1 MGALTIDRHHLPFWP
16 AAAFAA
22 VAWLVAWL
30 ASWPLSQWLAFD
42 LFGLEQGS
50 AVGEAVAFFLYDV
63 PKVLLLLLGIVTI
76 VSFLR
81 SYIPP
86 ERVRAALAG
95 RGVVIGTV
103 SAAAFGVVTPFCSC
117 SAVPLFIGFLQ
128 AGIPV
133 GVTLAFLISSP
144 LVNEV
149 ALVLLLGIVT
159 IVSFLR
165 SYVPAERVRAALT
178 GRGVVV
184 GTVSAAAFGV
194 VTPFCSCSAVPLFIG
209 FLQAGIPVGV
219 TLAFLISSPL
229 VNEVA
234 LVLLLGLFG
243 IEIAVFYLVAGLAI
257 AIASGLILGRLP
269 LERWIEP
276 WVLEA
281 RDAGSGPAQ
290 VIVVKPSTEE
300 RLRDAWDSTRSLVR
314 KVWPWVVI
322 GIGVGA
328 FIHGYVPTDV
338 IVDIGGADNPLA
350 VPIVVALAVP
360 LYAGA
365 AGVIPIVETLLDK
378 GLPLGTVLA
387 FMMATVAISLPE
399 FVILRRVAR
408 VPLLLIF
415 LAVVV
420 AGILAVGFL
429 FNALGM

>member
-1 MGALTIDRHHLPFWP
+1 MGTLALDRRHLPFWP
-16 AAAFAA
+16 SAALA
-22 VAWLVAWL
+22 VIAWLIAWFT
-30 ASWPLSQWLAFD
+30 AWPLSQWVAFD
-42 LFGLEQGS
+42 LLGLEQGS
-50 AVGEAVAFFLYDV
+50 SLGEAVAFFLYDV

-86 ERVRAALAG
+86 ERVRAALTG
-95 RGVVIGTV
+95 RGVVIGT
-103 SAAAFGVVTPFCSC
+103 
-117 SAVPLFIGFLQ
+117 I
-128 AGIPV
+128 
-133 GVTLAFLISSP
+133 
-144 LVNEV
+144 
-149 ALVLLLGIVT
+149 
-159 IVSFLR
+159 
-165 SYVPAERVRAALT
+165 
-178 GRGVVV
+178 
-184 GTVSAAAFGV
+184 SAAAFGV

-243 IEIAVFYLVAGLAI
+243 WQIAVIYLVAGLTVAI
-257 AIASGLILGRLP
+257 IGGLILGRLP

-281 RDAGSGPAQ
+281 RDAGAPIDG
-290 VIVVKPSTEE
+290 IVVRPTTEE
-300 RLRDAWDSTRSLVR
+300 RLREAWDATRALVR
-314 KVWPWVVI
+314 KVWPWVVV

-328 FIHGYVPTDV
+328 FIHGFVPTDV
-338 IVDIGGADNPLA
+338 IVDIGGADNPFA

-420 AGILAVGFL
+420 VGILTVGFL
-429 FNALGM
+429 FNALGT